1 MSKSSPGPR
10 AGSARSKPAQ
20 TSARRRRAAGRPEH
34 EQATLFELAAPA
46 PAPAPAQAPHPPAAE
61 PAEAPARPTGRTR
74 GARRTVGAQ
83 EMAARQRD
91 ISVSEFFTKNR
102 HLLGFDNPR
111 KALLTTVKEA
121 VDNALD
127 ACEEAGIVPEVEVAI
142 EQLAE
147 DRFVTRV
154 RDNGPGI
161 VREQIPKVFGKL
173 LYGSKFHRYRQSR
186 GQQGIGISA
195 AGMYGLLTTGRP
207 VVVTSKTGPRK
218 AAHHYEIAIDTRANR
233 PEILHDATV
242 EDAAIPQGT
251 EVAITLEGQFQRGR
265 RSVDEYMELTALAN
279 PHGTFR
285 YRSPGSEPV
294 VWERVTSELPPEARE
309 IKPHPHGVEL
319 GTLLKILRDSSSRH
333 LAEALVANFS
343 RVSPQVAAEIC
354 ARAKVSP
361 KANPRTLDTRAVE
374 LLYRAIPHVKI
385 LAPPTNCLVPIG
397 AELIER
403 ALRQRIKADFFA
415 ACSRPPAVY
424 RGNPF
429 LVEVGLAYGGGL
441 PADELVDVLRFANR
455 VPLLYQAG
463 ACAVTKAVV
472 GTNWR
477 SYGLPQ
483 SKGAPP
489 SGPAILFIHVA
500 SVWVPFTSESK
511 EAVASY
517 PEIVKEIRLALMDV
531 GRRLGGFLKRR
542 ARVAAEEKKLG
553 YITKYIPQ
561 IGIALQ
567 DILALKDPQ
576 RDAAVLQLKDIL
588 ERSRT
593 V

>member
-1 MSKSSPGPR
+1 MPKSSSGAR
-10 AGSARSKPAQ
+10 AGSPAKK
-20 TSARRRRAAGRPEH
+20 TPNSAGRRSR
-34 EQATLFELAAPA
+34 
-46 PAPAPAQAPHPPAAE
+46 
-61 PAEAPARPTGRTR
+61 APARPEHAQANLFEAAAAPAAPAAVEVSEPKPATR
-74 GARRTVGAQ
+74 ARASRRAVGAQ
-83 EMAARQRD
+83 EMAARQRE

-127 ACEEAGIVPEVEVAI
+127 ACEEGGILPDLEVAI
-142 EQLAE
+142 EQLAD
-147 DRFVTRV
+147 DRFLARV

-207 VVVTSKTGPRK
+207 VEVTSRTGPRK
-218 AAHHYEIAIDTRANR
+218 AAHQYEIAIDTRANK
-233 PEILHDATV
+233 PEILHDATL

-251 EVAITLEGQFQRGR
+251 EVAITLEGQYQRGR
-265 RSVDEYMELTALAN
+265 RSVDEYLELTALAN
-279 PHGTFR
+279 PHATLR
-285 YRSPGSEPV
+285 YRAPGGEPV
-294 VWERVTSELPPEARE
+294 VWDRVTNELPPEARE

-319 GTLLKILRDSSSRH
+319 GTLLKILRDSTSRH

-343 RVSPQVAAEIC
+343 RVSPSVAADIC
-354 ARAKVSP
+354 AKAKVSP
-361 KANPRTLDTRAVE
+361 KASPRTLDTRAVE
-374 LLYRAIPHVKI
+374 QLHLAIPHVRI

-403 ALRQRIKADFFA
+403 ALRQRIRADFFA
-415 ACSRPPAVY
+415 ACTRPPAVY

-441 PADELVDVLRFANR
+441 PADELIDVLRFANR

-463 ACAVTKAVV
+463 ACAITKAVV

-489 SGPAILFIHVA
+489 AGPAILFVHLA

-511 EAVASY
+511 EAIASY

-531 GRRLGGFLKRR
+531 GRRLGAFLKRR
-542 ARVAAEEKKLG
+542 ARAAAEEKKLG

-576 RDAAVLQLKDIL
+576 RDAAVAQLKEIL